1 MTSSRS
7 NRQRMSRVDRMWLR
21 MDHPTNLMMITGV
34 TFFDEPV
41 ERGAVRLILQQ
52 RLLAISRFRWKVVA
66 TDRGSGHY
74 WEPDENLDLDWH
86 LQEATLPSPGDD
98 AALRQFVNSWI
109 STPLDLERPLWQV
122 HLIQNH
128 NLGSAMLW
136 RLHHCIGDGIALM
149 LAMLSLTDLEREA
162 EGGEGNPLAK
172 LFSGEP
178 PRPAEAKAHL
188 ERVLPEAVKLLSL
201 PAETLGSIGRW
212 KKGGASVPALGRLAL
227 RPPDN
232 KTPFRGSLGV
242 PKRVAW
248 SDPIS
253 MQEID
258 SVRQGLGGTVNDVVT
273 NAVAG
278 GLRRYLEAHG
288 GLRNRLNIRAIVP
301 VSLRPLEEMSTL
313 GNQFG
318 LVFLSLPVGIG
329 DTRRRLAEIRRRM
342 GKLKRSF
349 EPVVAMQIMAAL
361 GASPKKIQD
370 LIVRI
375 FGTKGT
381 AVLTNVPGPRQQ
393 LFFAGRA
400 MSSFMFWVPQSAR
413 LGMGLSILS
422 YAGEVR
428 IGVATDA
435 GLVPDPEEVIAGMHK
450 EFRAMLRLADEEV
463 QGAS

>member
-1 MTSSRS
+1 MSS
-7 NRQRMSRVDRMWLR
+7 VDRMWLR
-21 MDHPTNLMMITGV
+21 MDHPTNLMVITGV

-41 ERGAVRLILQQ
+41 ERPAVLAVLQE
-52 RLLAISRFRWKVVA
+52 RLLAIPRFCWKVV
-66 TDRGSGHY
+66 TVDRDKGHH

-86 LQEATLPSPGDD
+86 LQEVALPSPGDD
-98 AALRQFVNSWI
+98 AALREFVNGWM
-109 STPLDLERPLWQV
+109 STPLDPDRPLWQV

-128 NLGSAMLW
+128 KEGSAMLW

-162 EGGEGNPLAK
+162 DGGEGNPLAE
-172 LFSGEP
+172 LFGSHPPEP
-178 PRPAEAKAHL
+178 EEAKSHL
-188 ERVLPEAVKLLSL
+188 QKVLPEAVKLLSQ
-201 PAETLGSIGRW
+201 PAETLGSISRW

-232 KTPFRGSLGV
+232 RTVFRGSLGV

-253 MQEID
+253 MTDINL
-258 SVRQGLGGTVNDVVT
+258 VRRGLGGTVNDVLT

-278 GLRRYLEAHG
+278 GLRRYLETRG
-288 GLRNRLNIRAIVP
+288 ELRSRLNIRAIVP
-301 VSLRPLEEMSTL
+301 VSLRPLEEMSSL

-329 DTRRRLAEIRRRM
+329 DTRDRLAEVRRRM

-361 GASPKKIQD
+361 GASPKRIQD

-375 FGTKGT
+375 FGAKGT
-381 AVLTNVPGPRQQ
+381 AVLTNVPGPRQN
-393 LFFAGRA
+393 LYFAGKPMR
-400 MSSFMFWVPQSAR
+400 SFMFWVPQSAR

-422 YAGEVR
+422 YAGDVR

-435 GLVPDPEEVIAGMHK
+435 GLVPDPEAVVAGMHR
-450 EFRAMLRLADEEV
+450 EFHIMLRLADEV
-463 QGAS
+463 VRRGS